1 MGKFTPELIEKAK
14 TAKSVEE
21 LLAIAGENEVV
32 LALDE
37 AKTYFEQL
45 NPKCGELDDD
55 ELDNVSGGGC
65 NGSDTVGL
73 APAEP
78 QLYAGQKVYLKEPG
92 HTFGSC
98 YCQNSV
104 CASPMF
110 TIVKQINDTDTY
122 LLQCMGCDW
131 TYHAVKDNIQAT

>member
-21 LLAIAGENEVV
+21 LLAIAGENEAV

-65 NGSDTVGL
+65 NGSDTEGP
-73 APAEP
+73 APAKA
-78 QLYAGQKVYLKEPG
+78 QLYAGQKVYLKKPG

-98 YCQNSV
+98 YCQNPA
-104 CASPMF
+104 CASSVF
-110 TIVKQINDTDTY
+110 WIEKQIDAEKY
-122 LLQCMGCDW
+122 LLQCNGCDW
-131 TYHAVKDNIQAT
+131 TYHAVKDNILAL

>member
-1 MGKFTPELIEKAK
+1 MKKFTPELIEKAK
-14 TAKSVEE
+14 TARSVEE
-21 LLAIAGENEVV
+21 LLAIAEENEVV
-32 LALDE
+32 LTLDE

-65 NGSDTVGL
+65 SSTDNGGL

-78 QLYAGQKVYLKEPG
+78 QFCAGQRVLLKEPG

-98 YCQNSV
+98 YCRNSV
-104 CASPMF
+104 CASPCF
-110 TIVKQINDTDTY
+110 RIVKQIDTEKF
-122 LLQCMGCDW
+122 LLQCDKCDW
-131 TYHAVKDNIQAT
+131 TYHALKENIMKL